1 VLKNVTITA
10 DEKVLKWARHEAV
23 DKGISVSK
31 LVSQILE
38 KEMRSKDAY
47 WRAYDS
53 WMKREPFLKGPI
65 EKMDREKLY
74 DRGRR

>member
-31 LVSQILE
+31 FVGQVLE
-38 KEMRSKDAY
+38 EQMCKKDAHALAVER
-47 WRAYDS
+47 WKKLKPIPGFDAS
-53 WMKREPFLKGPI
+53 KRLS
-65 EKMDREKLY
+65 REEIHE
-74 DRGRR
+74 RRR